1 MSVVAILPQPIRPVV
16 IFDIDGTLADNHERQ
31 KFIMATP
38 KDWKNYN
45 LNIPNDVPRW
55 EIVKKLCNWHQY
67 ANIALFTGRGE
78 ENRKETEEWLKKYD
92 IAYDWLVM
100 RPTGIYIE
108 DSIIKKEMFNKFPM
122 KDRVVLIYDDRPV
135 VIRMWRSLG
144 LDVIDVGSGVEF

>member
-1 MSVVAILPQPIRPVV
+1 MIMIL
-16 IFDIDGTLADNHERQ
+16 
-31 KFIMATP
+31 